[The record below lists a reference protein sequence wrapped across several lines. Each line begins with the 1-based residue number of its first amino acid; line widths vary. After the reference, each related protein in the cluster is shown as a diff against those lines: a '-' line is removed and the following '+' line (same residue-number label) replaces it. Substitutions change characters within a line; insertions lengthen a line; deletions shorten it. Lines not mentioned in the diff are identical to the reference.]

1 LFFKRFVTNLL
12 NKSTATSNPNEIIDE
27 RFLSNELTAVCIDMA
42 KKALNRIQMLSDLNS
57 QPKMIEEISDLVIQT
72 LVKDHFQY
80 AIDIH
85 THSLQSIDF
94 KQELNIKLFE
104 TIKILNN
111 LMYLYDR
118 FINTNVLQ
126 LLNGTVNYTNVL
138 SKQKHY
144 MIDLET
150 KIDLAI
156 DRALIL
162 IANHLKFTLQ
172 NEQKPSDFKVDES
185 SFADLRSLSNSVC
198 TPTCSKVLR
207 IIQTQLDHINE
218 CFDGKNLNCIL
229 KEFGIKYHRCVYEHI
244 IKFEYNEL
252 GAVTLIRDLNEY
264 RQFSKNFN
272 SPLLETLFVT
282 LYNLANLLVV
292 VPSNLQEVCVGES
305 LALLNKDIIET
316 FVKLRSD
323 YKNIKFQVNRLNRV

>member
-1 LFFKRFVTNLL
+1 
-12 NKSTATSNPNEIIDE
+12 
-27 RFLSNELTAVCIDMA
+27 MA

-57 QPKMIEEISDLVIQT
+57 QPKMIEEISDLVIQA
-72 LVKDHFQY
+72 LVRDHFQY

-85 THSLQSIDF
+85 TYSLQSIDV

-104 TIKILNN
+104 TIKKLNN
-111 LMYLYDR
+111 LMYLHER

-126 LLNGTVNYTNVL
+126 LLNGTVNHTNVL
-138 SKQKHY
+138 SKQKQS
-144 MIDLET
+144 MIELES

-156 DRALIL
+156 DRGLVLIS
-162 IANHLKFTLQ
+162 NHIKHVLQ
-172 NEQKPSDFKVDES
+172 TEQKPSDFKIDET
-185 SFADLRSLSNSVC
+185 SLNDFHSLANSVC

-207 IIQTQLDHINE
+207 IIQNQLDHINE
-218 CFDGKNLNCIL
+218 CFDGKNLNCVF

-264 RQFSKNFN
+264 RQFAKKFN

-305 LALLNKDIIET
+305 LAILNKDIIET

-323 YKNIKFQVNRLNRV
+323 YKNIRFQVNRLNRA